1 MIKSKGNSLVKKKER
16 YAVPQGGQNNLF
28 ENFLIKFARKEKEM
42 ERKEKEK
49 KRNKKNERTKEER
62 KKERKKRKK
71 ERKLCPHPQ
80 NQKQTKKKSPW
91 KGGYLGIRDS

>member
-42 ERKEKEK
+42 ERKEKQ
-49 KRNKKNERTKEER
+49 
-62 KKERKKRKK
+62 KKRKK
-71 ERKLCPHPQ
+71 KENH
-80 NQKQTKKKSPW
+80 KKKQ
-91 KGGYLGIRDS
+91 KGK

>member
-1 MIKSKGNSLVKKKER
+1 MQSKGDSHIKIEVIKSKGNSLVKKKER

-49 KRNKKNERTKEER
+49 KRKKKERKKKER
-62 KKERKKRKK
+62 KKERK
-71 ERKLCPHPQ
+71 ERK
-80 NQKQTKKKSPW
+80 S
-91 KGGYLGIRDS
+91 

>member
-1 MIKSKGNSLVKKKER
+1 MIKSKGNSLVKQKER

-49 KRNKKNERTKEER
+49 EKKRKKKERKNERRKTER
-62 KKERKKRKK
+62 KKEKK
-71 ERKLCPHPQ
+71 ERK
-80 NQKQTKKKSPW
+80 S
-91 KGGYLGIRDS
+91 

>member
-49 KRNKKNERTKEER
+49 EKKRKKKERKNERR
-62 KKERKKRKK
+62 KKERKKEKK
-71 ERKLCPHPQ
+71 ERK
-80 NQKQTKKKSPW
+80 S
-91 KGGYLGIRDS
+91 